1 MAKKQLSP
9 NVAQNESAAA
19 GAAATSASLTYV
31 GPAGQTSPV
40 FGVLEPGKLYT
51 TADATF
57 AAYLAEKHPDY
68 WQLGS
73 AKE

>member
-1 MAKKQLSP
+1 MAKKKTDQHDP
-9 NVAQNESAAA
+9 TTA
-19 GAAATSASLTYV
+19 GAAVTSAQLRYV

-40 FGVLEPGKLYT
+40 FGALEPGKLYT

-68 WQLGS
+68 WQLEP

>member
-1 MAKKQLSP
+1 MIKRS
-9 NVAQNESAAA
+9 
-19 GAAATSASLTYV
+19 SASGIESPAAEAAPSATLRYV
-31 GPAGQTSPV
+31 GPSGQTSPV
-40 FGVLEPGKLYT
+40 FGDLEPGRTYT

-68 WQLGS
+68 WQLAA

>member
-1 MAKKQLSP
+1 MAKTPTPK
-9 NVAQNESAAA
+9 
-19 GAAATSASLTYV
+19 TSASPAAAAAASATLRYV
-31 GPAGQTSPV
+31 GPSGQTSPV
-40 FGVLEPGKLYT
+40 FGDLEPGRTYT

-68 WQLGS
+68 WQRA

>member
-1 MAKKQLSP
+1 MAKKAADIKPTSP
-9 NVAQNESAAA
+9 AAA
-19 GAAATSASLTYV
+19 AAASATLRYV
-31 GPAGQTSPV
+31 GPSGQTSPV
-40 FGVLEPGKLYT
+40 FGELEPGRTYT

-68 WQLGS
+68 WQLA

>member
-1 MAKKQLSP
+1 MAKKQT
-9 NVAQNESAAA
+9 AATESAAA
-19 GAAATSASLTYV
+19 GAAAPSASLRYV

-40 FGVLEPGKLYT
+40 FGELTPGTFYT

-68 WQLGS
+68 WQLA